1 MTALEIVQD
10 SRPSAYMEDGTIIL
24 RASSLGS
31 CTRDLV
37 GLLLGHDPLPTP
49 PDLQARFDAGSAAEP
64 HILKR
69 VEKLGWV
76 FDEGRKQAEG
86 ELRLLPAGDGVPA
99 VVVRFHPDGVAM
111 LPNWKADYV
120 VEAKALAPS
129 TWKDAQRHGT
139 GSLFGY
145 DWQLSV
151 MMHAYKLPGVWV
163 ALQKDVDADGVVT
176 YEGELHIEYVTKA
189 PRSLGELMKRA
200 KYIRDCYLQGEMPE
214 CENYSQFPCV
224 LLYLRP
230 EKEQVERDLAEVV
243 DEDEFE
249 QLAAEYDVLTMV
261 VATGT
266 KADKDR
272 KAVKER
278 LLEIVGEKDGARAR
292 GWEVVK
298 TVSDRPRMVAS
309 DERYDVTTITVNQD
323 A

>member
-1 MTALEIVQD
+1 MTALEIVSD
-10 SRPSAYMEDGTIIL
+10 DRPSAYHEDGTIIL

-69 VEKLGWV
+69 VEQLGWV
-76 FDEGRKQAEG
+76 FDEDRKQAEG

-120 VEAKALAPS
+120 VECKALAPS

-189 PRSLGELMKRA
+189 PRGMGELMRRA
-200 KYIRDCYLQGEMPE
+200 KRVRDGYLDGVMPD
-214 CENYSQFPCV
+214 CDSPNQYPCP

-230 EKEQVERDLAEVV
+230 EKDAVERDMADVE

-249 QLAAEYDVLTMV
+249 TLAAEYDVLTMV

-272 KAVKER
+272 KQVKER

-309 DERYDVTTITVNQD
+309 DERYDVTTITVKQD